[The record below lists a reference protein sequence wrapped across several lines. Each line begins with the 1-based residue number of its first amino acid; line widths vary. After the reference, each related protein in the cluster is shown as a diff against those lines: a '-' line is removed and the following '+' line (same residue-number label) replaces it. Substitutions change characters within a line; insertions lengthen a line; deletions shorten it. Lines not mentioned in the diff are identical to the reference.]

1 MTHERHQN
9 SDNVSTNGITSD
21 IQHARHLPHNH
32 YVIPP
37 KLHLPLHPSAM
48 STEIVKSIDGVLLTD
63 NFKSHIVNV
72 EVAEMDYSCFTPLNF
87 KKFLPQSIIQY
98 ELLDYDTPVGKGL
111 MDVYHDS
118 RVTLEQGAEKKF
130 LLVPQTQIN
139 EGKPIDED
147 TSLMLAQL
155 IMA

>member
-1 MTHERHQN
+1 
-9 SDNVSTNGITSD
+9 
-21 IQHARHLPHNH
+21 
-32 YVIPP
+32 
-37 KLHLPLHPSAM
+37 M
-48 STEIVKSIDGVLLTD
+48 STEIVKSVDGILLTD
-63 NFKSHIVNV
+63 NFKPHIVNV

-87 KKFLPQSIIQY
+87 EKFLPQSIIQY
-98 ELLDYDTPVGKGL
+98 ELLDYDAPVGKGL

-130 LLVPQTQIN
+130 LLVPRTQIN